1 MIMQSQLL
9 VGPIPINGCFGF
21 HSGFQINPGPPS
33 HSATHLHHQN
43 RVRHHR
49 RWSPLIV
56 AASSSWAIPGE
67 QNHYA
72 VLGLSRYATSAEI
85 KRAYRLL
92 ARKTDVRECYV
103 VSIFSSV
110 SCLYMVLVATEAIL
124 SLVLISM
131 YHPDVSKVSQ
141 AGEVFKSIR
150 HAYEVLSNEAT
161 RTQYDQALKLQED
174 TGRQRRRESYSTE
187 FDDEFDDG
195 VKVYRWEWAELRW
208 RMQQENYWE
217 GNRVNEGFQETSEVA
232 EEENSMQERGSFIEV
247 LRSAFMSL
255 LLLQTF
261 GSRFSLTFSSLM
273 ALLDRK
279 LDAGYKIGYI
289 IAWILGGRGG
299 VLLTLC
305 LSFAS
310 WVCGKTSS
318 SMVVLVVVAM
328 WVGSNLA
335 RYAPLPQGAL
345 LTLLYMSIKLQVDL
359 N

>member
-56 AASSSWAIPGE
+56 AASSSWAIPGK

-92 ARKTDVRECYV
+92 ARK
-103 VSIFSSV
+103 
-110 SCLYMVLVATEAIL
+110 
-124 SLVLISM
+124 